1 MISLNAPPPDTVS
14 FSLASVFLLLLLT
27 AYLYLNAD
35 KVWWRLGLAFFIE
48 LVGEPSALTVTQGYC

>member
-27 AYLYLNAD
+27 AYLSLNAD
-35 KVWWRLGLAFFIE
+35 KVWWRLGLALIE